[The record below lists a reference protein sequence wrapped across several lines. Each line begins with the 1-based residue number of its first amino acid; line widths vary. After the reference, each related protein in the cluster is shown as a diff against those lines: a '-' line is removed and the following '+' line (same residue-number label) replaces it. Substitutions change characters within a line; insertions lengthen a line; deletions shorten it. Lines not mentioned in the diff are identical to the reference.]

1 MQSAKPTNDGP
12 MRTGTNESN
21 TPANGA
27 PFNPAPGSEERLLKP
42 QEPVTSQSLPQSVSV
57 QLVGLMRQVTE
68 KEVTPTTVRAAC
80 ECARVVN
87 ELLKTNLEMI
97 RRGL

>member
-1 MQSAKPTNDGP
+1 MQSEKLINDGQ
-12 MRTGTNESN
+12 MKIGMTESDMQESGDQ
-21 TPANGA
+21 TSQPLD
-27 PFNPAPGSEERLLKP
+27 SEKQLVKQQG
-42 QEPVTSQSLPQSVSV
+42 QETSQSLPQSVSV
-57 QLVGLMRQVTE
+57 QLVALMRQVTE